1 MAESWDEKTDDRATE
16 STEERGGAMTNA
28 GGMGNIG
35 DLMKQAQRMQ
45 KDLSRVQDDLKERVV
60 EGTAGGEMVKV
71 LVNGASEIVAVK
83 LAKEVV
89 DPDDL
94 EMLEDLI
101 LAAANQGI
109 KKSKELAQSEMG
121 KVTGGLDLP
130 GLF

>member
-1 MAESWDEKTDDRATE
+1 
-16 STEERGGAMTNA
+16 MTNA

>member
-1 MAESWDEKTDDRATE
+1 
-16 STEERGGAMTNA
+16 MTNA

-35 DLMKQAQRMQ
+35 DLMKQAQRMP